1 MKTLELI
8 TAAFVFACVALPSAA
23 GANEFF
29 RAKGLNASQQAK
41 VSKALAQGRRLGS
54 EGTYSSLARGSESQG
69 FAAANQAKSQVP
81 TNDRSCTNDAASVN
95 VPKGYRGKVEPTTV
109 VKGDVI
115 MVCKSR

>member
-1 MKTLELI
+1 MKRLEI
-8 TAAFVFACVALPSAA
+8 TASVFLFICIALPHAA
-23 GANEFF
+23 SANEFF

-69 FAAANQAKSQVP
+69 YAAANQAKSQVP
-81 TNDRSCTNDAASVN
+81 SNDRSCTNDAASVN